1 MKVEVDIEIDDVIEN
16 FSIQEILD
24 EYELDDIIE
33 YVQSKQQSE
42 WKLYGNPQEIK
53 YAIKG
58 IAATR
63 VSPNL
68 LSCKDTVQTAVN
80 EIIDELF

>member
-1 MKVEVDIEIDDVIEN
+1 MKVDVDIEIDDVIEN
-16 FSIQEILD
+16 FSLKEILD

-33 YVQSKQQSE
+33 YVQAEQQQE
-42 WKLYGNPQEIK
+42 WKLYGDPKEIK
-53 YAIKG
+53 YAIEE

-63 VSPNL
+63 ISPNL
-68 LSCKDTVQTAVN
+68 LSCKDSVQTAVN

>member
-1 MKVEVDIEIDDVIEN
+1 MKVDVDIEIDDVIEN
-16 FSIQEILD
+16 FSLEEVLD
-24 EYELDDIIE
+24 EYELDDIIG
-33 YVQSKQQSE
+33 YVQAKQKSE
-42 WKLYGNPQEIK
+42 WKLYSNPQEIK
-53 YAIKG
+53 YAIKS